1 MFRKT
6 ATPEVTV
13 SFTLDGIEIH
23 TTPATMVELACGGH
37 EIIAARVDIGEFVE
51 CTECTQCTE
60 CGPVS
65 DEQATLCQ
73 VVDVFRTEIVPTTH
87 I

>member
-1 MFRKT
+1 M
-6 ATPEVTV
+6 
-13 SFTLDGIEIH
+13 SFTLDGIEIR

-37 EIIAARVDIGEFVE
+37 EIIAARVDTGEFVE
-51 CTECTQCTE
+51 CTE